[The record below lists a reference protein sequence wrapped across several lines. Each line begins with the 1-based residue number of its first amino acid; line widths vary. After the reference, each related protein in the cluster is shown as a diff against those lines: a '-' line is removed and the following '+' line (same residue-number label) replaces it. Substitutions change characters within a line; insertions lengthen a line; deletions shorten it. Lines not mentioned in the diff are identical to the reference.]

1 MSKNDEPMTKQ
12 EAIQAKQDIEKAF
25 EEISD
30 RMCALQL
37 QYPELGM
44 LAAYQF
50 SQHSFVD
57 NKGCVPADNVTATGS
72 TVFGNLE
79 TTFVGMAHILHS
91 IAIDENLPKV
101 AETLID
107 SLSASWEKMKN
118 DYNIDL

>member
-1 MSKNDEPMTKQ
+1 MTKE
-12 EAIQAKQDIEKAF
+12 EALKAKDEISTVF

-44 LAAYQF
+44 LAAFRF
-50 SQHSFVD
+50 SQHSIVD

-72 TVFGNLE
+72 IVFGNLE
-79 TTFVGMAHILHS
+79 TTFAGLAHILHS
-91 IAIDENLPKV
+91 IAIDENQPKI
-101 AETLID
+101 AEALID
-107 SLSASWEKMKN
+107 SLSASWKKMKN

>member
-1 MSKNDEPMTKQ
+1 MTKQ

-44 LAAYQF
+44 LAAYRF
-50 SQHSFVD
+50 AQHSIID
-57 NKGCVPADNVTATGS
+57 TKGCVPADNVTTTGS

-79 TTFVGMAHILHS
+79 TTFAGMA
-91 IAIDENLPKV
+91 PM
-101 AETLID
+101 
-107 SLSASWEKMKN
+107 LS
-118 DYNIDL
+118 